1 MRAAAKDEQRQT
13 FDEAKADDK
22 PKGKKEEERAD
33 GKGNLS
39 WNAVKQIAL
48 PYWTDDEEK
57 SGARWRLAGVLG
69 MTLATTGIRRV
80 SSLSSSRVSSLPS
93 SASTSVTQTPSS
105 PLHGGR
111 RVVAAA
117 DTGQREGAPRRRRYL
132 SVDWRCRVC

>member
-1 MRAAAKDEQRQT
+1 VRAAAKDEQRQT

-22 PKGKKEEERAD
+22 PKGKKEERAD

-93 SASTSVTQTPSS
+93 SASTSVQTPLLSS
-105 PLHGGR
+105 PR
-111 RVVAAA
+111 RPPRRRRS
-117 DTGQREGAPRRRRYL
+117 GYWQREGAPRRRRYL
-132 SVDWRCRVC
+132 SVHWRSRVC